1 MALMAVNQAPEAPP
15 VPATAGAGP
24 CTRQT
29 AHLRADAVRNRD
41 SIVCATTAAF
51 TEHGT
56 DVALE
61 EIARRAGVGIATLYR
76 RFPTRDAL
84 IETVLDETMRHY
96 ADRTEEAAAQAVTEP
111 WEALSSYLMFV
122 MEHQATDPAFAD
134 TSVAPQLGSQNF
146 AAQHQRAFEASLVLV
161 DHVLAAGVVR
171 PDFHHADLH
180 LLILA
185 NAGVARATRL
195 TAPQAWRRL
204 TASML
209 DAFRHVTDEA
219 LPAVPSVWERAV
231 RAPAG

>member
-1 MALMAVNQAPEAPP
+1 MALMAVDQAPKAPP
-15 VPATAGAGP
+15 VPAIAGAEP

-41 SIVCATTAAF
+41 SIVCAAAAAF

-96 ADRTEEAAAQAVTEP
+96 ADRTEEAASQAVTEP

-134 TSVAPQLGSQNF
+134 TLVAPQFGSQIF

-161 DHVLAAGVVR
+161 DRVVAAGVVR

-185 NAGVARATRL
+185 NAGVARATRR
-195 TAPQAWRRL
+195 TAPQAWRRF
-204 TASML
+204 TAYML

-219 LPAVPSVWERAV
+219 LPTVPSVWERAV
-231 RAPAG
+231 RGSR